1 LLLLS
6 PLFLLAALAVK
17 WDDGGPVLYAQ
28 DRVGKNFRSFR
39 LLKFRSMAPGSERSG
54 VLTAPSDSR
63 ITRVGRVLRKYKL
76 DELPQ
81 LWNVLQGDMQLVGPR
96 PEVARYVER
105 FRERYAILLR
115 QPPGIT
121 DPASLAYRHEEQC
134 FQAGAIEQQY
144 LARILPDKLR
154 LSLEYQRR
162 RNFFS
167 DLAIL
172 LHTVAGLIPFAKLFR
187 RHNPA
192 PADARTMPSARH

>member
-1 LLLLS
+1 M
-6 PLFLLAALAVK
+6 
-17 WDDGGPVLYAQ
+17 LYAQ

>member
-1 LLLLS
+1 M
-6 PLFLLAALAVK
+6 
-17 WDDGGPVLYAQ
+17 LYAQ

-172 LHTVAGLIPFAKLFR
+172 LHTVAGLIPFAKSFR